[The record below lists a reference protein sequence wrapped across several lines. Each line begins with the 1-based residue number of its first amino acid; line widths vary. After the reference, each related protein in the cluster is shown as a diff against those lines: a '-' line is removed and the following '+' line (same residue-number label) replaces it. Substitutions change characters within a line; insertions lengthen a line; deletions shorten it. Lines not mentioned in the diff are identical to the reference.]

1 VRRERAVRVRSHPE
15 TVPVGGID
23 GSFKRAA
30 LKGSSMK
37 RTTAVSA
44 FVAAAALL
52 LAGCGSDKG
61 TSGSAAPAATS
72 QTGPASADAST
83 TGGSA
88 GDSTTASSVDGSA
101 TDSSAGGSATGSS
114 AEGSATD
121 SSAGSSATDRSAGSS
136 ATDGSSVGSA
146 TGSSAEGSATDS
158 SAEGSTSGGSGGSGS
173 ASTAEPSVTRT
184 LDAGGNLDQPT
195 THWFDTFCTA
205 SAPLADVATAMKGSG
220 SSDPAK
226 MVRTLGGI
234 YTKMGAALTDGAAKL
249 KDAPPP
255 TFAGGADFA
264 KTTVEAYMVLGPKLT
279 EAGKKLSTADP
290 RDPNSMKVIEDLGTT
305 MKSGQGPLQD
315 LQKLK
320 LSPATTAA
328 IQKIPSCKKI
338 MSIG

>member
-1 VRRERAVRVRSHPE
+1 
-15 TVPVGGID
+15 
-23 GSFKRAA
+23 
-30 LKGSSMK
+30 MK

-44 FVAAAALL
+44 FVAAATLL

-121 SSAGSSATDRSAGSS
+121 SSAGSSATD
-136 ATDGSSVGSA
+136 GSSVGSA
-146 TGSSAEGSATDS
+146 TDSSAEGSATGS

-226 MVRTLGGI
+226 MMKTLGGI
-234 YTKMGAALTDGAAKL
+234 YAKMGAAFTEGAAKL

-264 KTTVEAYMVLGPKLT
+264 KKTVEAYTVLGPKLT

-290 RDPNSMKVIEDLGTT
+290 KDPNSMKVIEDLGTT

>member
-1 VRRERAVRVRSHPE
+1 
-15 TVPVGGID
+15 
-23 GSFKRAA
+23 
-30 LKGSSMK
+30 MK

-44 FVAAAALL
+44 FVAAATLL

-121 SSAGSSATDRSAGSS
+121 SSPGTSATDGSAGSSATDGSSVGSATDSSAGSS

>member
-1 VRRERAVRVRSHPE
+1 
-15 TVPVGGID
+15 
-23 GSFKRAA
+23 
-30 LKGSSMK
+30 MK

-61 TSGSAAPAATS
+61 TSGSAAPAASS

-88 GDSTTASSVDGSA
+88 GDSNTASSAEGSS
-101 TDSSAGGSATGSS
+101 TDSSAGGSAMGSS

-121 SSAGSSATDRSAGSS
+121 SSAGSSATD
-136 ATDGSSVGSA
+136 GSSVGSA
-146 TGSSAEGSATDS
+146 MGSSAEGSATDS

-173 ASTAEPSVTRT
+173 ASTAKPSVTRT

-205 SAPLADVATAMKGSG
+205 SSPLADIATAMKGSG

-226 MVRTLGGI
+226 MMKTLGGV
-234 YTKMGAALTDGAAKL
+234 YAKMGAAFTEGAAKL

-264 KTTVEAYMVLGPKLT
+264 KKTVEAYTVLGPKLT

-290 RDPNSMKVIEDLGTT
+290 KDPNSMKVIEDLGTT

>member
-1 VRRERAVRVRSHPE
+1 
-15 TVPVGGID
+15 
-23 GSFKRAA
+23 
-30 LKGSSMK
+30 MK

-44 FVAAAALL
+44 FVAAATLL

-121 SSAGSSATDRSAGSS
+121 SSAGSSATDGSAGSSATDSSAGSS
-136 ATDGSSVGSA
+136 ATDGSSVGSV
-146 TGSSAEGSATDS
+146 TDSSAEGSATGS

-226 MVRTLGGI
+226 MMKTLGGI
-234 YTKMGAALTDGAAKL
+234 YAKMGADFTEGAAKL

-264 KTTVEAYMVLGPKLT
+264 KKTVEAYTVLGPKLT

-290 RDPNSMKVIEDLGTT
+290 KDPNSMKVIEDLGTT

>member
-1 VRRERAVRVRSHPE
+1 
-15 TVPVGGID
+15 
-23 GSFKRAA
+23 
-30 LKGSSMK
+30 MK

-121 SSAGSSATDRSAGSS
+121 SSAGSSATD
-136 ATDGSSVGSA
+136 GSSVGSA
-146 TGSSAEGSATDS
+146 TDSSAEGSATGS

-226 MVRTLGGI
+226 MMKTLGGI
-234 YTKMGAALTDGAAKL
+234 YAKMGADFTEGAAKL

-264 KTTVEAYMVLGPKLT
+264 KKTVEAYTVLGPKLT

-290 RDPNSMKVIEDLGTT
+290 KDPNSMKVIEDLGTT